1 MYRGKL
7 PQSQREYRAMIGGK
21 QVNGIA
27 DHVVDINGKN
37 VAIEAKY
44 VKDWSK
50 SIRNPNSKI
59 GNKPFAI
66 AEQQKMLSQAQ
77 KYSNA
82 FDEVIYHTNSQ
93 DLATHYTKNFQDAG
107 LSNVKI
113 NITP

>member
-59 GNKPFAI
+59 GNKTVRYCRTTKKCFHKLKNTRMLLTRLFIIQI
-66 AEQQKMLSQAQ
+66 AKIWQHITQKTSKM
-77 KYSNA
+77 
-82 FDEVIYHTNSQ
+82 Q
-93 DLATHYTKNFQDAG
+93 D
-107 LSNVKI
+107 
-113 NITP
+113 